1 MAIDLSNMLNNLVFT
16 NEEIESF
23 VEQDLPKWKE
33 ECDAPSKGT
42 LFISQADFGGSVKEL
57 LLLALA
63 IKYARKSRK
72 EVTIVFDQSDSRLTS
87 EIR

>member
-1 MAIDLSNMLNNLVFT
+1 MAIDLSNMLNHLVFT

-33 ECDAPSKGT
+33 KCDAPGKDT

-63 IKYARKSRK
+63 IKYARKSGK
-72 EVTIVFDQSDSRLTS
+72 EVNIVFDQSDSRLTS